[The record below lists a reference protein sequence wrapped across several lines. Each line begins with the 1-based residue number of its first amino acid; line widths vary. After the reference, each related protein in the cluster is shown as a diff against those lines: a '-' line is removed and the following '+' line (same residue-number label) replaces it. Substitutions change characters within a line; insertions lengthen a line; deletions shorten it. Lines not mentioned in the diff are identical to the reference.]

1 MYFSYCLL
9 ISYLYLNRVEQLN
22 DIKTN
27 FSQNESEI
35 LQLINLDNKIK
46 SRELKNPDFYQ
57 ETNAE
62 VLNARLNKIKS
73 IQESADKILVQL
85 SSEDIIDVQQIF
97 MVKQLLNEYDS
108 LFNCTITL
116 SIERGFKDFGK
127 VGELR
132 K

>member
-1 MYFSYCLL
+1 MSLKFYNSLTSTTKL
-9 ISYLYLNRVEQLN
+9 
-22 DIKTN
+22 K
-27 FSQNESEI
+27 
-35 LQLINLDNKIK
+35 LDNKIK